1 VARAAFFHRRQLS
14 VLLIVV
20 LLFSQ
25 FATAAYAC
33 PEYAVQEHAS
43 GAAMPDCEGA
53 SGAADMDPGRPLLCQ
68 ASCTDAAQSSGTSA
82 TADLAQASALLYLL
96 PPAAAQDQDRGL
108 PADVLP
114 SSGEPPPGWPP
125 LYLFN
130 RVLRN

>member
-1 VARAAFFHRRQLS
+1 VF
-14 VLLIVV
+14 IVM

-25 FATAAYAC
+25 FATAAYTC
-33 PEYAVQEHAS
+33 PNSAKQEHGSSA
-43 GAAMPDCEGA
+43 GMADCEGA
-53 SGAADMDPGRPLLCQ
+53 SGAARMDPEHPLLCK
-68 ASCTDAAQSSGTSA
+68 ASCEDAAQNPGTSA
-82 TADLAQASALLYLL
+82 TADFAQASALLYVL
-96 PPAAAQDQDRGL
+96 PPAAARDQDRGL